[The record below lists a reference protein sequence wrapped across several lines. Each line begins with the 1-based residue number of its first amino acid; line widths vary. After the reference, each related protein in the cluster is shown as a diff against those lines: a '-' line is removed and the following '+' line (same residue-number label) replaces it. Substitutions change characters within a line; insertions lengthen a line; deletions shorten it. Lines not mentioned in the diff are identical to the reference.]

1 MPSEREI
8 RRRVRSVRNIQQVT
22 RAMQTVAASRMRR
35 AQQAVLAS
43 RPYEERLRAVLNDLA
58 PHVDPEAHPLL
69 VRREVRRAAIVLITT
84 DRGLVGGLNTNVIRA
99 ALRHA
104 ESLPGAAYVAVGRKA
119 IGQLRRLRQPTT
131 AEFSGFSERP
141 TTQETGIV
149 ARVAIEEFLA
159 ARVDEVY
166 LTYTRFIN
174 TLRQVPVV
182 RRILP
187 FAPEESDILGVP
199 KEAQPPSRVDY
210 IFEPDPETVLEA
222 VLPRLIELT
231 VYQATLDSAAS
242 EQSAR
247 MVAMRNATDNAG
259 ELLEDLTLAA
269 NKARQTRITK
279 EMLEIASGAEAL
291 GKG

>member
-35 AQQAVLAS
+35 AQQSVLAS
-43 RPYEERLRAVLNDLA
+43 RPYEERLRSVLYELA
-58 PHVDPEAHPLL
+58 PHADPEAHPLL
-69 VRREVRRAAIVLITT
+69 SRREVRRALIVLITT
-84 DRGLVGGLNTNVIRA
+84 DRGLVGGLNTNIIRA

-104 ESLPGAAYVAVGRKA
+104 ESLEGASYIAVGRKA
-119 IGQLRRLRQPTT
+119 IGQLRRLRQPLT

-141 TTQETGIV
+141 TTQDTSIV
-149 ARVAIEEFLA
+149 ARVAVEEFLA

-166 LTYTRFIN
+166 LTYTHFIN
-174 TLRQVPVV
+174 TLRQVPTV

-187 FAPEESDILGVP
+187 FAPETETPASAEHV
-199 KEAQPPSRVDY
+199 EY

-222 VLPRLIELT
+222 VLPRLVELT
-231 VYQATLDSAAS
+231 VYQAALDNAAS

-247 MVAMRNATDNAG
+247 MVAMRNATDNAA

-269 NKARQTRITK
+269 NKARQWRITK